1 MHVVD
6 VKFVKCLSTLHG
18 YVTVRGP
25 HGSFMGAGYLALHK
39 TYGFQ
44 PSVVPTAGS
53 RSQKTRRNVI
63 SLCILKLGPLKHK
76 VAGSCPRYILGNDP
90 PQMVPRDLN
99 IGDSPG
105 FGGLIQGQIYNPESI
120 SSSGFGPAKR
130 RRYIYI
136 YIYLWNSTPPSGYES

>member
-18 YVTVRGP
+18 YVTVRGARP
-25 HGSFMGAGYLALHK
+25 WILHGSRISCPTQNLWVSAIR
-39 TYGFQ
+39 
-44 PSVVPTAGS
+44 VPTAGS
-53 RSQKTRRNVI
+53 RSQKTRRNVT

-76 VAGSCPRYILGNDP
+76 VAGSCPRYILGTYP

-120 SSSGFGPAKR
+120 SSSGFGLAKR

-136 YIYLWNSTPPSGYES
+136 YMELDTPKWV

>member
-6 VKFVKCLSTLHG
+6 VKFVKCDSTGRLPMDPSWEPDILP
-18 YVTVRGP
+18 YTKP
-25 HGSFMGAGYLALHK
+25 M
-39 TYGFQ
+39 GFQ

-53 RSQKTRRNVI
+53 RSRKTRRNVI

-120 SSSGFGPAKR
+120 SSSAFGLAKR
-130 RRYIYI
+130 RRYI
-136 YIYLWNSTPPSGYES
+136 WNSTPPSGYES